1 VANVN
6 AGGKCPLVSGDL
18 VEFGVWN
25 PQTMLSTTFNVTVQ

>member
-18 VEFGVWN
+18 LKFEVWN
-25 PQTMLSTTFNVTVQ
+25 PQSMLSATFSVTVQ